1 MLVVTYAGCYTYWL
15 LHMQVAIDAERV
27 GTLDGNRTNLLAN
40 SKTIL
45 KPRKINDYVTIYLK
59 N

>member
-1 MLVVTYAGCYTYWL
+1 
-15 LHMQVAIDAERV
+15 MQVAIDAERV
-27 GTLDGNRTNLLAN
+27 GTLDGNSLRLLTT
-40 SKTIL
+40 SKSIL